1 MRRSLLSFACLA
13 VVFAFVSVGLVQA
26 QSAASA
32 TITGRVTDPQGA
44 VVANANVTAKNHATG
59 LQRSTTTTSSGL
71 YTIPDLTPGS
81 YEVRVQA
88 SGFSAGVA
96 TPVQLQVGDKRDI
109 NFQLTLGAAQT
120 VVEVTGEAPL
130 LETTKTDVSTSV
142 TDAEMSRLPT
152 LSGGI
157 GVSNDYAQLALTA
170 PGVRADTSGNTGNG
184 VGANGDLVG
193 PGSFNYRGN
202 LYNVDGENI
211 VDQVV
216 SGRDAIGA
224 SVDEVQELQVLTNN
238 YNAEYGQA
246 GGVILNAI
254 TKSGTNAIHGEGH
267 MFFRGRNL
275 TSSEPFYKLGLFEHA
290 VPTSAGGS
298 GPHCPDSDF
307 SGGVLVRD
315 SGCDRAPFHKREG
328 GFTIGGPF
336 VKDHLFWFG
345 SFEETHQGF
354 PQTITPPTGPVTIQ
368 QPTNEVLWSGKLDWV
383 INSRNTLNVR
393 YNVQRDRFGNLI
405 VQTGNN
411 ITADSLVNEVIHDGN
426 INVSFVTTIN
436 PHTTNQARF
445 TRHQF
450 ISSIPDNT
458 TAPGQ
463 AHNTF
468 YTGADFCCPQ
478 GGDQK
483 RYQYNDNLTWTKG
496 THTLKT
502 GFDIS
507 YFPYFSL
514 FQQFHFGEYTAFD
527 TTDKIPGEFDLGVGP
542 GAVRTKDNI
551 YGFYVQDS
559 WKIRPSF
566 TLNYGLRYDAE
577 AGAFKGGTVGNSGNH
592 CFEGNGLVPA
602 CSSDYNNFQPRIGF
616 AWEPAKGT
624 LVRGGFGEIT
634 ELAYLNISLDSLNFD
649 SKTLNTVLITDPT
662 VLAFYPNFPS
672 QAALAPFTGSLCPTT
687 TPGGCGRVRPIDPN
701 LQNPEIRHVNFGV
714 QHQFGRSLMA
724 EVQYVGAFAF
734 HEFGERDLNARQVIA
749 DPAHPGFFYWGA
761 RPLYHIPGVFDTCAD
776 GSQCLPASQFTNVRT
791 QENSRSAHYNG
802 LIVSAT
808 KRLSNHFAFQAG
820 YTWSHTLT
828 SGEDFY
834 GLSEPGDPR
843 NIRAEFGPAYND
855 IRHAA
860 NFSANFDTAKLIG
873 GNWLTRSLVNN
884 WVFGFVGQFQSGR
897 PYPIST
903 GVGAYSGGRFFGIGS
918 ETNQRPSVLPDGTIA
933 ATNISTSSGANLAL
947 GPGGVALCQSFWG
960 AAGCPSATTFLT
972 PNVASAAGAE
982 DSFSGDVVDFQLPSG
997 NLGRNAAVGS
1007 PFARLDLSVKKVF
1020 HPVAKYERLELEL
1033 VGQFFN
1039 LFNHPNWQG
1048 FNSNDVISFLSITP
1062 AFFTDPTL
1070 CPGGTVP
1077 CANSGQ
1083 ALAPSLGGIPSYA
1096 PIAASHG
1103 CTGCI
1108 NPFTGQYVGQ
1118 TGRILHIQ
1126 DLRHGKLDRS
1136 LFPSNQEFFGLGDPA
1151 AAELPRTIQLS
1162 FRVRF

>member
-44 VVANANVTAKNHATG
+44 VVANATVTAKNQATG
-59 LQRSTTTTSSGL
+59 AERSTVTTASGL
-71 YTIPDLTPGS
+71 YTIPNLQPGS
-81 YEVRVQA
+81 YEVRA
-88 SGFSAGVA
+88 EAHGFGKGVA
-96 TPVQLQVGDKRDI
+96 KLDLVVGDQRDV
-109 NFQLTLGAAQT
+109 NFALGLATAT
-120 VVEVTGEAPL
+120 TTVEVTGEAPL

-254 TKSGTNAIHGEGH
+254 TKSGSNSIHGEGH

-275 TSSEPFYKLGLFEHA
+275 TSSGPFYNLGLFESA
-290 VPTSAGGS
+290 TPRSAGGS
-298 GPHCPDSDF
+298 CPDRDF
-307 SGGVLVRD
+307 SGGALVSD
-315 SGCDRAPFHKREG
+315 SGCDRAPFHKKEG

-649 SKTLNTVLITDPT
+649 SKTLNTVIITDPT

-672 QAALAPFTGSLCPTT
+672 AAALAPFVGSLCPTT
-687 TPGGCGRVRPIDPN
+687 TPGGCGRVRPISPN

-761 RPLYHIPGVFDTCAD
+761 RPLYHIPGVFDTCAG
-776 GSQCLPASQFTNVRT
+776 GSDCLPASQFTNIRA
-791 QENSRSAHYNG
+791 QENSRTAHYDG
-802 LIVSAT
+802 LVASVS
-808 KRLSNHFAFQAG
+808 KRLSNHVAFQAG

-843 NIRAEFGPAYND
+843 NIHAEFGPAYND
-855 IRHAA
+855 IRHAV
-860 NFSANFDTAKLIG
+860 NFSANFDTARLIG
-873 GNWLTRSLVNN
+873 GNWLTRTLVNN

-903 GVGAYSGGRFFGIGS
+903 GVGEYSGGRFFGIGS
-918 ETNQRPSVLPDGTIA
+918 ETNQRPSVLADGTIV
-933 ATNISTSSGANLAL
+933 ATNISTSSGANLAV
-947 GPGGVALCQSFWG
+947 GPNG
-960 AAGCPSATTFLT
+960 AAACGCPQTTFLA
-972 PNVASAAGAE
+972 PPGASAAGAS
-982 DSFSGDVVDFQLPSG
+982 DSFSGDVVDFQMPSG
-997 NLGRNAAVGS
+997 NLERNAALGS

-1020 HPVAKYERLELEL
+1020 HPVAKYERLEVEL

-1039 LFNHPNWQG
+1039 IFNHPNWQG
-1048 FNSNDVISFLSITP
+1048 FNSNDAVSFLSTLQADGVTP
-1062 AFFTDPTL
+1062 QP
-1070 CPGGTVP
+1070 V
-1077 CANSGQ
+1077 
-1083 ALAPSLGGIPSYA
+1083 
-1096 PIAASHG
+1096 G
-1103 CTGCI
+1103 CRGCI
-1108 NPFTGQYVGQ
+1108 DPGTGFYVGQ
-1118 TGRILHIQ
+1118 TGKILHLQ
-1126 DLRHGKLDRS
+1126 DLRHGKLDRN
-1136 LFPSNQEFFGLGDPA
+1136 LLPTNQEFFGLGDPA
-1151 AAELPRTIQLS
+1151 AVELPRTIQLA